1 MPIGKRLC
9 CWCCSCCLYTLSLS
23 VISFSSALCLQMK
36 ASHSHRYVPHFSRHC
51 HCSFRPSLQL
61 PIRYYYYG
69 SYINIFYN
77 RLNSEILC
85 VRVPSLHRMCSA
97 DGSLEEILL
106 LACKYLLSCVGGK
119 KKNDGSMDSGAGV
132 MGGGMGMDS
141 ESKGSMSGGMGV
153 GAAGMKSGGMGST
166 MKSGGFGS
174 MGGAGMKGGAMG
186 SMGGGAGGM
195 KGG

>member
-1 MPIGKRLC
+1 MMI
-9 CWCCSCCLYTLSLS
+9 
-23 VISFSSALCLQMK
+23 
-36 ASHSHRYVPHFSRHC
+36 ASHSHRSVSHFSRHC
-51 HCSFRPSLQL
+51 SIVPSCSSTT
-61 PIRYYYYG
+61 YHYYG
-69 SYINIFYN
+69 LYINIFYN

-85 VRVPSLHRMCSA
+85 VRFRMCSA
-97 DGSLEEILL
+97 DGNLEEILL

-119 KKNDGSMDSGAGV
+119 KNNESSMGSGAGV

-141 ESKGSMSGGMGV
+141 KGGMSGGT
-153 GAAGMKSGGMGST
+153 GMKSGGMGST

-186 SMGGGAGGM
+186 SISMGGGAGGM